1 MVSLTFYG
9 GVNEIGG
16 NKILFEDQDTRLFLD
31 FGMSFNLANQYFD
44 EFMQPRK
51 CNGILDLLEFGL
63 LPNLAG
69 IYRCDYLDHCN
80 LPSEEKRSIDGVL
93 LSHAH
98 MDHCSYVHYLRE
110 DIPMHC
116 QQGAKD
122 IMQALDETGSTGTC
136 ELISLKESFKTY
148 INSKGGESKLTGE
161 KAKKPRL
168 YNVGQSSFEVGDIKA
183 EALPV
188 SHSLEGATAY
198 ILHTSAGPVVYTGDF
213 RFHGYK
219 GAETRRFIE
228 RAAEVEPVAMI
239 CEGTR
244 IDSTQADSEER
255 VKEVAKERAEKTK
268 GLVVV
273 NFPVRDTDRMQ
284 SFYQVAQ
291 QTDRALVLNLKQA
304 YLLELFRASGIATPR
319 IDDDH
324 IRVYIPRKSW
334 GVYEDDRFSEKI
346 QREDYDYWERDFLD
360 HANAVTAK
368 DIRESQDDYIFR
380 CDFFE
385 LKELIDV
392 KPEADS
398 CYIRSVCEPFDI
410 EMELDLKKAENWL
423 THFGLYPYTHI
434 HASGHLNYDEIRDV
448 VQTVQP
454 KVLIPV
460 HTQHP
465 EVFETLHDNV
475 ILPKK
480 GVEIDVQ

>member
-1 MVSLTFYG
+1 MISFTFYG

-16 NKILFEDQDTRLFLD
+16 NKILVEDQDTRLFLD
-31 FGMSFNLANQYFD
+31 FGMSFSLANEYFD

-63 LPNLAG
+63 LPDLNGL
-69 IYRCDYLDHCN
+69 YRCDYLSHCN
-80 LPSEEKRSIDGVL
+80 LTPDPETSFDGVL

-98 MDHCSYVHYLRE
+98 MDHCSYVHYLRD
-110 DIPMHC
+110 DIPLYYT
-116 QQGAKD
+116 QGARD

-136 ELISLKESFKTY
+136 ELISLRESFQTY
-148 INSKGGESKLTGE
+148 INSKGGESKLHGE
-161 KAKKPRL
+161 KAKKPRP
-168 YNVGQSSFEVGDIKA
+168 YNVVENAFTVGEIEA

-198 ILHTSAGPVVYTGDF
+198 VLHTSAGPVVYTGDF

-219 GAETRRFIE
+219 GDETKRFVE

-244 IDSTQADSEER
+244 VNSTQADNEER
-255 VKEVAKERAEKTK
+255 VKEVAKERVEKTK
-268 GLVVV
+268 GLAVV

-291 QTDRALVLNLKQA
+291 QTDRALVINLKQA
-304 YLLELFRASGIATPR
+304 YLLELFKESGIGTPR
-319 IDDDH
+319 IDDDN
-324 IRVYIPRKSW
+324 IRIYIPRKTW
-334 GVYEDDRFSEKI
+334 GVHKDDRFSEKI
-346 QREDYDYWERDFLD
+346 QREDYDYWEREFLD
-360 HANAVTAK
+360 HANAVTAR
-368 DIRESQDDYIFR
+368 DISENQDQFIFR

-392 KPEADS
+392 KPEAGS
-398 CYIRSVCEPFDI
+398 TYIRSVCEPFDI
-410 EMELDLKKAENWL
+410 EMELDLKKAQNWL
-423 THFGLYPYTHI
+423 THFGLYPYTQI
-434 HASGHLNYDEIRDV
+434 HASGHLNYDEIKEV
-448 VQTVQP
+448 VETVQP

-465 EVFETLHDNV
+465 EVFQTLHDNV
-475 ILPKK
+475 IIPEK
-480 GVEIDVQ
+480 GREIAL

>member
-1 MVSLTFYG
+1 MVSFTFYG

-16 NKILFEDQDTRLFLD
+16 NKILLEDKDTRVFLD
-31 FGMSFNLANQYFD
+31 FGMSFSIVNQYFD

-63 LPNLAG
+63 LPDLKG
-69 IYRCDYLDHCN
+69 LYRCDYQSHCN
-80 LPSEEKRSIDGVL
+80 LSPDPEPAFDGVL

-110 DIPMHC
+110 DIPLYC
-116 QQGAKD
+116 PQGAKD

-136 ELISLKESFKTY
+136 ELISLKESFQTY

-161 KAKKPRL
+161 KAKKPRP
-168 YNVGQSSFEVGDIKA
+168 YNIVENSFTVGGLDA

-219 GAETRRFIE
+219 GDETRRFVE
-228 RAAEVEPVAMI
+228 RAAAVEPIAMI

-244 IDSTQADSEER
+244 IDKTEADSEER
-255 VKEVAKERAEKTK
+255 VKEVAKERVEKTK

-284 SFYQVAQ
+284 SFFQVAQ
-291 QTDRALVLNLKQA
+291 QTDRALVINLKQA

-324 IRVYIPRKSW
+324 IRVYIPRKMW
-334 GVYEDDRFSEKI
+334 GVWKDDRFSEKI
-346 QREDYDYWERDFLD
+346 QREDYDYWEREFLD
-360 HANAVTAK
+360 HANAVSAR
-368 DIRESQDDYIFR
+368 DIRENQDDYIFR

-392 KPEADS
+392 KPTAGS

-423 THFGLYPYTHI
+423 THFGLYPYTQI

-448 VQTVQP
+448 IETVQP
-454 KVLIPV
+454 KTLIPV

-465 EVFETLHDNV
+465 EVFQSFHDNV
-475 ILPKK
+475 ILPEK
-480 GVEIDVQ
+480 GVIIEV

>member
-1 MVSLTFYG
+1 MTSLTLYG
-9 GVNEIGG
+9 GVSEIGG
-16 NKILFEDQDTRLFLD
+16 NKILLEDQATRVFLD
-31 FGMSFNLANQYFD
+31 FGMSFSLANQYFD

-63 LPNLAG
+63 LPNLEG
-69 IYRCDYLDHCN
+69 LYRCDYLEHCQ
-80 LPSEEKRSIDGVL
+80 LPSEEARSVDAVL

-98 MDHCSYVHYLRE
+98 MDHCSYIHYLRE
-110 DIPMHC
+110 DIPIYC
-116 QQGAKD
+116 TQASED

-148 INSKGGESKLTGE
+148 INSKGGESKLYGE
-161 KAKKPRL
+161 RARKPRP
-168 YNVGQSSFEVGDIKA
+168 YNIVEGAFDAGGLDA

-198 ILHTSAGPVVYTGDF
+198 ILETSSGPVVYTGDF

-219 GAETRRFIE
+219 GEETRRFVE

-244 IDSTQADSEER
+244 VNSTQVDSEEH
-255 VKEVAKERAEKTK
+255 VKEVAKERVEKTN

-291 QTDRALVLNLKQA
+291 QTDRALVINLKQA
-304 YLLELFRASGIATPR
+304 YLLELFRESGITTPR

-324 IRVYIPRKSW
+324 IRVYIPRKTW
-334 GVYEDDRFSEKI
+334 GVYKDDRFSEKI

-360 HANAVTAK
+360 HANAVTAR
-368 DIRESQDDYIFR
+368 DISENQDEYIFR

-392 KPEADS
+392 KPEAGS
-398 CYIRSVCEPFDI
+398 SYIRSVCEPFDL
-410 EMELDLKKAENWL
+410 EMELDLKKVENWL

-454 KVLIPV
+454 KTLIPV

-465 EVFETLHDNV
+465 EVFKNFHDNV
-475 ILPKK
+475 VLPEK
-480 GVEIDVQ
+480 GIAINL

>member
-1 MVSLTFYG
+1 MTSLTFYG

-16 NKILFEDQDTRLFLD
+16 NKILLGDQDTRLFLD
-31 FGMSFNLANQYFD
+31 FGMSFSLANQYFD

-63 LPNLAG
+63 LPDLNGL
-69 IYRCDYLDHCN
+69 YRCDYLSHCN
-80 LPSEEKRSIDGVL
+80 LSPDPEPSFDGVL

-98 MDHCSYVHYLRE
+98 MDHCSYIHYLRD
-110 DIPMHC
+110 DIPLYC
-116 QQGAKD
+116 TQGAKD

-136 ELISLKESFKTY
+136 ELISLKESFQTY
-148 INSKGGESKLTGE
+148 VNSKGAESKLYGE
-161 KAKKPRL
+161 KAKKPRP
-168 YNVGQSSFEVGDIKA
+168 YNIVENRFTVGGLEA

-198 ILHTSAGPVVYTGDF
+198 ILQTSAGPVVYTGDF

-219 GAETRRFIE
+219 GDETRRFVE

-244 IDSTQADSEER
+244 INSTQADSEER
-255 VKEVAKERAEKTK
+255 VKEVAKERVEKTN

-284 SFYQVAQ
+284 SFFQVAQ
-291 QTDRALVLNLKQA
+291 QTDRALVINLKQA
-304 YLLELFRASGIATPR
+304 YLLELFRESGIPTPR

-324 IRVYIPRKSW
+324 IRVHIPRKTW
-334 GVYEDDRFSEKI
+334 GVYQDDRFSEKI
-346 QREDYDYWERDFLD
+346 QREDYDYWEREFLD
-360 HANAVTAK
+360 HANAVTAR
-368 DIRESQDDYIFR
+368 DISENQDEYIFR

-392 KPEADS
+392 KPEVGS
-398 CYIRSVCEPFDI
+398 SYIRSVCEPFDL
-410 EMELDLKKAENWL
+410 EMELDLKKVENWL
-423 THFGLYPYTHI
+423 AHFGLYPYTHI
-434 HASGHLNYDEIRDV
+434 HASGHLNYDEIQDV

-454 KVLIPV
+454 KALIPV

-465 EVFETLHDNV
+465 EVFRNLHDNV
-475 ILPKK
+475 ILPEK
-480 GVEIDVQ
+480 GVQISI